1 MSKRPSLLA
10 TRIPAALFCLLILSS
25 PVQAHL
31 FGGNSGSSQ
40 PSQLSIDL
48 DGLITQ
54 GNALNLQLSAITLN
68 LENNC
73 AELQNAIRSVED
85 YTLAITAVSDAL
97 AAPLTL
103 DVTSVT
109 ALDTLSTLST
119 LSASIASTLPI
130 LSGDVSALALGTEL
144 PDIQAAID
152 TMLALSD
159 DIGVMADRIL
169 EMADLILVMADNI
182 GLMADRILL
191 TQQIQSTNLLLT
203 QSFILNTQANMVV
216 LSVTID
222 TSAYNA
228 GLSNLIN
235 TGNQLSADMNNSPLN
250 TANLTQALASFEA
263 RMNAYQ
269 LDVLNQF
276 ATVSANT
283 ALASSNI
290 NGDTLTLLGDLSVI
304 NAALAASLNQ
314 FSQTVTLLAPDL
326 GSDVLND
333 TLYSMLRLAADI
345 GVMGGRIVEMGDLI
359 YLMADNIG
367 IMAGRIVETQVLQQ
381 GNLELTQSNLTTAQN
396 NTVALFAAFGL

>member
-1 MSKRPSLLA
+1 M
-10 TRIPAALFCLLILSS
+10 RIPAVLICLLILSPS
-25 PVQAHL
+25 LQANQS
-31 FGGNSGSSQ
+31 GGNSGSSQ
-40 PSQLSIDL
+40 PSQLSSDL
-48 DGLITQ
+48 DGLIIQ
-54 GNALNLQLSAITLN
+54 GNALNTQLSAITLS

-73 AELQNAIRSVED
+73 AELQNAIHSVED

-103 DVTSVT
+103 DVANVT
-109 ALDTLSTLST
+109 ALDTLSTLS
-119 LSASIASTLPI
+119 ANIASTLPV
-130 LSGDVSALALGTEL
+130 LAGDVSTLALNTEL
-144 PDIQAAID
+144 PDIQSAID

-169 EMADLILVMADNI
+169 EMADKILVMADNI

-203 QSFILNTQANMVV
+203 QSFILNTQANMVA

-250 TANLTQALASFEA
+250 TGNLTFELASIEA
-263 RMNAYQ
+263 RVKTYQ
-269 LDVLNQF
+269 QDVQNLF
-276 ATVSANT
+276 ATVSGNT
-283 ALASSNI
+283 AMASSNI

-333 TLYSMLRLAADI
+333 ALYSMLRLAADI

-381 GNLELTQSNLTTAQN
+381 GNLELTQSNLAVAQN